1 MTVAIL
7 AIATEI
13 VGVEADVALGRRV
26 MLRVKK
32 DSDVQK
38 WFA

>member
-1 MTVAIL
+1 LTAAIL
-7 AIATEI
+7 AIVTEI

-26 MLRVKK
+26 MPRVKK